1 MTEDKLKVLEYDLKS
16 ISDKVLKDVKF
27 PDGLNREDYELDS
40 KFVIIEGKESF
51 IASVQR
57 EGVHGIFKY
66 GKEVSCDI
74 RKKPRKMK
82 GGTTFS
88 MFPLGQIK
96 LSLEVIKTATK
107 TEIDLNEVV
116 RHFGSRL
123 DDNYVLLL
131 QSCKEIGVDITKYN
145 YERKGC

>member
-1 MTEDKLKVLEYDLKS
+1 MTEKTKLKVLEYDLKS
-16 ISDKVLKDVKF
+16 ISDTVLKDVDF
-27 PDGLNREDYELDS
+27 PKGHNKEDYELDS

-51 IASVQR
+51 IVSVRR
-57 EGVHGIFKY
+57 EGVHAILKY
-66 GKEVSCDI
+66 GKMVACDI
-74 RKKPRKMK
+74 RKKERKIN

-96 LSLEVIKTATK
+96 LSLDIIKTATK
-107 TEIDLNEVV
+107 TEIDLNEAV

-123 DDNYVLLL
+123 DDNYALLL

-145 YERKGC
+145 YERE